1 MRKPSSTGSLNKTK
15 KPATDERTNMINT
28 TDIDAATQFLHLLA
42 PDATEHTFQVFPDLE
57 NAEALSKWQHGALT
71 KLWPWLEQCNNQG
84 CGVSFMVGQG
94 DGKGRKAKNV
104 IGVRA
109 LFADLDGPPLEV
121 LADLG
126 PTVIVESSPSHYHA
140 YWKVSDCGL
149 SAFTP
154 LQKQLAAKLMS
165 DPKVADLSHVM
176 RLPGLCHVK
185 SEPWLV
191 RVVPG
196 GSGKTY
202 SVKELE
208 ALLGLQA
215 PQPSATVEEQ
225 PVPST
230 AASSKT
236 PFEQSVPE
244 GERNDAIFRY
254 ACRLRAKGVTKP
266 EAQALVLDAAAKCSP
281 PLGMTEAIN
290 CLDSAWSY
298 GKKPQPTTDLGNARR
313 LVHLNAKNFRFLPEA
328 NKWLHW
334 KGPRWE
340 RDTDGAIN
348 RAAKETIELIFA
360 EANTAKEAG
369 DVDLAKAL
377 HKHAHASQSAG
388 RIQATIKLA
397 QSEQGVPIMA
407 EALDRD
413 LYLLGV
419 RNGVIDLKTGELQQ
433 AKREHYMTKLAP
445 VDFDPSAMC
454 PTWDAFLHRVMG
466 ENKELVGFLQRA
478 VGYSL
483 TGSTNEQCLFI
494 LIGEGS
500 NGKSTFLN
508 TLRECLGDYAVQ
520 SPASALMVK
529 STSGIPNDIARLRG
543 TRFVATSEVEQG
555 QRFAEALVKQLTGG
569 DTMAARFLFQEYF
582 EFVPSFKIWLAANHK
597 PVIKGDDYAMW
608 RRIRLVPFKVIIPP
622 EQQDKELPKKLRAE
636 LPGILNW
643 AVKGSL
649 LWQANGLASPEAA
662 IEATK
667 AYQSEMDELGQWM
680 SECCVH
686 EPSASGKASVLL
698 TSYQGWAEQNGATPL
713 NATTFGTKLSAR
725 GFLKTKK
732 ESGFFYT
739 GIGLAAPTQTLPSLH
754 SLHSSSGTVS
764 SISKLASKL

>member
-1 MRKPSSTGSLNKTK
+1 
-15 KPATDERTNMINT
+15 MINI
-28 TDIDAATQFLHLLA
+28 TDIDAAEHFLQLLA
-42 PDATEHTFQVFPDLE
+42 PGATEHTFQVFPDLE
-57 NAEALSKWQHGALT
+57 NVAVPSKWEHGSLKT
-71 KLWPWLEQCNNQG
+71 LWQWLETCNNQG

-104 IGVRA
+104 VKVRA
-109 LFADLDGPPLEV
+109 LFADLDGPPLES
-121 LADLG
+121 LAGLG
-126 PTVIVESSPSHYHA
+126 ATVIVESSPGRYHA
-140 YWKVSDCGL
+140 YWNVSDCSL
-149 SAFTP
+149 SAFTL
-154 LQKQLAAKLMS
+154 LQKQLAKKCKS
-165 DPKVADLSHVM
+165 DANVADLSHVM
-176 RLPGLCHVK
+176 RLPGLCNMK
-185 SEPWLV
+185 GEPWLV
-191 RVVPG
+191 RALPG
-196 GSGKTY
+196 GSGQTY

-208 ALLGLQA
+208 ALLDLEST
-215 PQPSATVEEQ
+215 QPPAGAGEQ
-225 PVPST
+225 PVSPT
-230 AASSKT
+230 PVSSKT
-236 PFEQSVPE
+236 PFEESAVQ

-266 EAQALVLDAAAKCSP
+266 EAKALVLEAAAKCNP
-281 PLGMTEAIN
+281 PLGPTEAIN

-313 LVHLNAKNFRFLPEA
+313 LVHLNSKNFRYLVDA
-328 NKWLHW
+328 NKWLQW
-334 KGPRWE
+334 TGPRWE

-348 RAAKETIELIFA
+348 RAAKETVELIAA

-369 DVDLAKAL
+369 DLDLTKAL
-377 HKHAHASQSAG
+377 RKHAHASQSAG

-397 QSEQGVPIMA
+397 QSEPGIPISA
-407 EALDRD
+407 DALDSD
-413 LYLLGV
+413 SYLIGV
-419 RNGVIDLKTGELQQ
+419 RNGVIDLKTGELQP

-454 PTWDAFLHRVMG
+454 PTWDAFLHRAMA
-466 ENKELVGFLQRA
+466 ENQELVGFLQRA

-483 TGSTNEQCLFI
+483 TGSTKEQCLFI

-529 STSGIPNDIARLRG
+529 NTSGIPNDIARLRG

-569 DTMAARFLFQEYF
+569 DTITARFLFQEYF
-582 EFVPSFKIWLAANHK
+582 EFVPLFKIWLAANHK

-643 AVKGSL
+643 AIKGSL
-649 LWQANGLASPEAA
+649 LWQANGLASPAAA

-680 SECCVH
+680 SECCVLG
-686 EPSASGKASVLL
+686 PGASAKASVLL
-698 TSYQGWAEQNGATPL
+698 ASYQGWAEQNGAASL
-713 NATTFGTKLSAR
+713 NATTFGTKLTAR

-732 ESGFFYT
+732 ESGFFYS
-739 GIGLAAPTQTLPSLH
+739 GIALAASVQTLPGLH
-754 SLHSSSGTVS
+754 SLHTSPGSIPN
-764 SISKLASKL
+764 ISKHASKL